1 MTLQLTTFDILDSL
15 DSEEAIAEYLSQ
27 VMADGD
33 DDELLRALG
42 HVAKARGMAQLAK
55 DAGVGRE
62 SLYKAL
68 KPGATPGYA
77 TVGKVVR
84 ALGFKMGV
92 TPARRPAPPSL
103 KKAAASGKR
112 PNKGP
117 KNEGKQ
123 ANVGVY
129 ERKKTGKL
137 ATGKATQAA
146 KLRA

>member
-84 ALGFKMGV
+84 ALGFKIGV
-92 TPARRPAPPSL
+92 SPAGRPAQASL
-103 KKAAASGKR
+103 KKAAASGRK
-112 PNKGP
+112 PNRGT
-117 KNEGKQ
+117 KNNGTQ
-123 ANVGVY
+123 AKVGAP

-137 ATGKATQAA
+137 AAA
-146 KLRA
+146 KASQTTKRRA

>member
-1 MTLQLTTFDILDSL
+1 MALQLTTFDVADYL

-42 HVAKARGMAQLAK
+42 HVAKARGMSQLAK

-84 ALGFKMGV
+84 AIGFRMAVK
-92 TPARRPAPPSL
+92 TTA
-103 KKAAASGKR
+103 KQKAAAAARK
-112 PNKGP
+112 PAKP
-117 KNEGKQ
+117 KTS
-123 ANVGVY
+123 AAV
-129 ERKKTGKL
+129 
-137 ATGKATQAA
+137 AAA
-146 KLRA
+146 KKAKSAVAGAGRLKGTRVRA

>member
-1 MTLQLTTFDILDSL
+1 MALQLTTFDVADYL
-15 DSEEAIAEYLSQ
+15 DSEKALAEYLSQ

-42 HVAKARGMAQLAK
+42 HVAKARGMSQLAK

-84 ALGFKMGV
+84 ALGFRMVVKPATRPKAATAAGKPAKPKRPITV
-92 TPARRPAPPSL
+92 TAA
-103 KKAAASGKR
+103 KKAKSTVAGAGRS
-112 PNKGP
+112 KGTR
-117 KNEGKQ
+117 
-123 ANVGVY
+123 V
-129 ERKKTGKL
+129 
-137 ATGKATQAA
+137 
-146 KLRA
+146 RA

>member
-1 MTLQLTTFDILDSL
+1 MTLQLTTFDVADHL

-42 HVAKARGMAQLAK
+42 HIAKARGMSQLAK

-84 ALGFKMGV
+84 ALGFRMAVK
-92 TPARRPAPPSL
+92 PAA
-103 KKAAASGKR
+103 KQKAAAAKKPAKPKTSAAVTVAKKAKSAAAGAER
-112 PNKGP
+112 LKGI
-117 KNEGKQ
+117 
-123 ANVGVY
+123 
-129 ERKKTGKL
+129 
-137 ATGKATQAA
+137 
-146 KLRA
+146 RART

>member
-1 MTLQLTTFDILDSL
+1 MALQLTTFDVADYL
-15 DSEEAIAEYLSQ
+15 DSEEAIAGYLSQ

-42 HVAKARGMAQLAK
+42 HVAKARGMSQLAK

-84 ALGFKMGV
+84 ALGLRMAVKPAAKQKATAAAKKPAKPKTSVTVAAAKKAKGV
-92 TPARRPAPPSL
+92 AAGARRL
-103 KKAAASGKR
+103 KGTR
-112 PNKGP
+112 
-117 KNEGKQ
+117 
-123 ANVGVY
+123 V
-129 ERKKTGKL
+129 
-137 ATGKATQAA
+137 
-146 KLRA
+146 RA

>member
-1 MTLQLTTFDILDSL
+1 VTLQLTTFDILDHL
-15 DSEEAIAEYLSQ
+15 DSDDAISEYLTQ

-42 HVAKARGMAQLAK
+42 HIAKARGMTQLAK

-68 KPGATPGYA
+68 KPGATPGFA

-84 ALGFKMGV
+84 ALGFTMGV
-92 TPARRPAPPSL
+92 SPASRPAGR
-103 KKAAASGKR
+103 KKAAATGKQPSTGGMAKGKR
-112 PNKGP
+112 AHAGSYPSKKQGKEPTP
-117 KNEGKQ
+117 K
-123 ANVGVY
+123 
-129 ERKKTGKL
+129 R
-137 ATGKATQAA
+137 

>member
-27 VMADGD
+27 VMAEGD

-68 KPGATPGYA
+68 SPSGNPEWA
-77 TVGKVVR
+77 TVLRVLD
-84 ALGFKMGV
+84 ALGFK
-92 TPARRPAPPSL
+92 
-103 KKAAASGKR
+103 
-112 PNKGP
+112 
-117 KNEGKQ
+117 
-123 ANVGVY
+123 
-129 ERKKTGKL
+129 
-137 ATGKATQAA
+137 
-146 KLRA
+146 LRAVPVE

>member
-1 MTLQLTTFDILDSL
+1 MTLQLTTFDILDTL
-15 DSEEAIAEYLSQ
+15 DGEDAISEYLSQ

-92 TPARRPAPPSL
+92 SPARRPAMASL
-103 KKAAASGKR
+103 NKAAVSGNK
-112 PNKGP
+112 PDKGP
-117 KNEGKQ
+117 KNKGGRSNEGECQ
-123 ANVGVY
+123 LT
-129 ERKKTGKL
+129 EQSKT
-137 ATGKATQAA
+137 AA
-146 KLRA
+146 AKSPRARKLRA